1 MSKLVLTDANVVINS
16 VDLSANVRQVTINYG
31 ASIHESHGMG
41 STSKRR
47 LVGLKDFSVELEFHQ
62 DYAAAQVDATLFPLV
77 GAAPFAIA
85 IRPTS
90 AVVSATN
97 PEYQGNAV
105 LESYPPIDGA
115 IDEVL
120 TAGASFQGDGD
131 LTRAVV

>member
-1 MSKLVLTDANVVINS
+1 
-16 VDLSANVRQVTINYG
+16 
-31 ASIHESHGMG
+31 MG